1 MLVLRL
7 YLLAGLVAHKLV
19 WEALK
24 RRSSTPVEPRRAPV
38 PLHTRAVKLAKVAI
52 LLGIAVQTL
61 LPTIL
66 PIVPDDAQ
74 SATLL
79 RTVGVALYTLG
90 LGLAIGSRLQLGSNW
105 SDIESARVLEKQVV
119 VERGIYGLIRHPIY
133 VGDVMLLWGLELALN
148 SWLIAGVAVLT
159 PVVLA
164 QAIREERMLVQS
176 LPGYSD
182 YCART
187 KRFIPY
193 VV

>member
-24 RRSSTPVEPRRAPV
+24 RRPSPPVAAPRAKV
-38 PLHTRAVKLAKVAI
+38 PLHVRAVKSAKVAI
-52 LLGIAVQTL
+52 LLGIAVQTV

-66 PIVPDDAQ
+66 PIVPEDSE
-74 SATLL
+74 SATLI
-79 RTVGVALYTLG
+79 RTVGLVLYTLG
-90 LGLAIGSRLQLGSNW
+90 LGLAVGSRLQLGSNW
-105 SDIESARVLEKQVV
+105 SDIESARVLDRQVV

-133 VGDVMLLWGLELALN
+133 VGDVMLLWGFELALN
-148 SWLIAGVAVLT
+148 SWLVAGVAVLT